1 MSYSPLPTHPLEEL
15 LEESELAARLKTT
28 VASVRWMRRT
38 GRISYI
44 KIAGNRKVRFNWHQV
59 LEDLR
64 AFEVRA
70 TVPDDER
77 ARQLT
82 DVAADNDQDAAECA
96 AADRFREFGTI

>member
-1 MSYSPLPTHPLEEL
+1 
-15 LEESELAARLKTT
+15 
-28 VASVRWMRRT
+28 MRRT

-44 KIAGNRKVRFNWHQV
+44 KIAGNRKVRFAWQQV

-70 TVPDDER
+70 SAQGDER
-77 ARQLT
+77 ARQLA
-82 DVAADNDQDAAECA
+82 DLAADNDEDVADCA